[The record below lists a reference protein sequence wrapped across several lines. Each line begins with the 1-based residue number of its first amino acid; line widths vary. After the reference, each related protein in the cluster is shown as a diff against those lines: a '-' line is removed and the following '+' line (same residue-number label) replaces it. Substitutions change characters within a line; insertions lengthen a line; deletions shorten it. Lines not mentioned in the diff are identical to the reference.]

1 VQVHEVVDQQSSS
14 TTRYWQLG
22 NLWNFSVVG
31 PFIASSVQNN
41 KADLVAMPAGNPADV
56 VGAEPLSKGNKFMI
70 NRRLVLGMI
79 AAATTI
85 DASRIAFAKEKHHL
99 NGKDLLGENIKK
111 NGKHKIHTTGKKVD
125 VFAEVNNGKVTA
137 VTAAGMQVKK
147 VKSRQKLAETT
158 PGITLASMQLAQ
170 ADVYYYGYWVYDDL
184 TDTYIW
190 FPADYVI
197 VDSSW
202 VEYTA

>member
-1 VQVHEVVDQQSSS
+1 
-14 TTRYWQLG
+14 
-22 NLWNFSVVG
+22 
-31 PFIASSVQNN
+31 
-41 KADLVAMPAGNPADV
+41 
-56 VGAEPLSKGNKFMI
+56 MI

-125 VFAEVNNGKVTA
+125 VFAEVNNGKVAA

-184 TDTYIW
+184 SDTYIW
-190 FPADYVI
+190 FPARLRDRRFVLGRVCALGCGSDRASDQASARPALRAANYPRGWQKNI
-197 VDSSW
+197 
-202 VEYTA
+202 A

>member
-1 VQVHEVVDQQSSS
+1 
-14 TTRYWQLG
+14 
-22 NLWNFSVVG
+22 
-31 PFIASSVQNN
+31 
-41 KADLVAMPAGNPADV
+41 
-56 VGAEPLSKGNKFMI
+56 MI
-70 NRRLVLGMI
+70 NRRTALGLM
-79 AAATTI
+79 ATAATI
-85 DASRIAFAKEKHHL
+85 GASRFALAKEKRHL
-99 NGKDLLGENIKK
+99 NGKDLLGANIKK

-125 VFAEVNNGKVTA
+125 VFAEVNNGKVTS

-147 VKSRQKLAETT
+147 VRSRQKLAETT

>member
-1 VQVHEVVDQQSSS
+1 
-14 TTRYWQLG
+14 
-22 NLWNFSVVG
+22 
-31 PFIASSVQNN
+31 
-41 KADLVAMPAGNPADV
+41 
-56 VGAEPLSKGNKFMI
+56 MI
-70 NRRLVLGMI
+70 NRRLALGVI
-79 AAATTI
+79 AASATI
-85 DASRIAFAKEKHHL
+85 GASRTVIAKEKLHL
-99 NGKDLLGENIKK
+99 NGRDLLGEKIKQ

-125 VFAEVNNGKVTA
+125 VFAEVSNGKVVA

-147 VKSRQKLAETT
+147 VKSRQKLAESS
-158 PGITLASMQLAQ
+158 PGITLVGMQLAQ

-202 VEYTA
+202 VVYVP

>member
-1 VQVHEVVDQQSSS
+1 
-14 TTRYWQLG
+14 
-22 NLWNFSVVG
+22 
-31 PFIASSVQNN
+31 
-41 KADLVAMPAGNPADV
+41 
-56 VGAEPLSKGNKFMI
+56 MI
-70 NRRLVLGMI
+70 DRRLVLGMMV
-79 AAATTI
+79 AASTI
-85 DASRIAFAKEKHHL
+85 STSRVALAKEKHHL
-99 NGKDLLGENIKK
+99 NGKNLLGEKIKQ

-147 VKSRQKLAETT
+147 VRSRQKLAEAV
-158 PGITLASMQLAQ
+158 PGVTLASMQLAQ

-184 TDTYIW
+184 TDYYYW

-202 VEYTA
+202 VDYVA

>member
-1 VQVHEVVDQQSSS
+1 MVV
-14 TTRYWQLG
+14 
-22 NLWNFSVVG
+22 
-31 PFIASSVQNN
+31 PFIMGSVQMT
-41 KADLVAMPAGNPADV
+41 KLTWSQRLQEILPTLS
-56 VGAEPLSKGNKFMI
+56 GAEPLSKGNKFMI

-79 AAATTI
+79 AAATMI

-147 VKSRQKLAETT
+147 VKSRQKLAEAT

-190 FPADYVI
+190 FPVDYVI

-202 VEYTA
+202 VEYVP

>member
-1 VQVHEVVDQQSSS
+1 
-14 TTRYWQLG
+14 
-22 NLWNFSVVG
+22 
-31 PFIASSVQNN
+31 
-41 KADLVAMPAGNPADV
+41 
-56 VGAEPLSKGNKFMI
+56 MI

-85 DASRIAFAKEKHHL
+85 DVSRIASAKEKHHH
-99 NGKDLLGENIKK
+99 NGKDLLGERIKK

-147 VKSRQKLAETT
+147 VRSRQKLAETT

-170 ADVYYYGYWVYDDL
+170 ADLYYYYYGYWVYDDL
-184 TDTYIW
+184 TDYYYW

-202 VEYTA
+202 VEYVA

>member
-1 VQVHEVVDQQSSS
+1 
-14 TTRYWQLG
+14 
-22 NLWNFSVVG
+22 
-31 PFIASSVQNN
+31 
-41 KADLVAMPAGNPADV
+41 
-56 VGAEPLSKGNKFMI
+56 MI

-85 DASRIAFAKEKHHL
+85 DTSRIAFAKEKHHL
-99 NGKDLLGENIKK
+99 NGKDLLGEKIKK

-125 VFAEVNNGKVTA
+125 VFADVNNGKVTA

-170 ADVYYYGYWVYDDL
+170 GDVYYYGYWVYDDL
-184 TDTYIW
+184 TDYYYW

-202 VEYTA
+202 VDYVA

>member
-1 VQVHEVVDQQSSS
+1 
-14 TTRYWQLG
+14 
-22 NLWNFSVVG
+22 
-31 PFIASSVQNN
+31 
-41 KADLVAMPAGNPADV
+41 
-56 VGAEPLSKGNKFMI
+56 MI
-70 NRRLVLGMI
+70 NRRLALGMI
-79 AAATTI
+79 AAITTI
-85 DASRIAFAKEKHHL
+85 DASRVAFAKEKHHL
-99 NGKDLLGENIKK
+99 NGKDLLGDRIKK
-111 NGKHKIHTTGKKVD
+111 NGKHKIHTTGKNVD

-158 PGITLASMQLAQ
+158 PGITLASMRIAQ

-190 FPADYVI
+190 FPVDYVI

-202 VEYTA
+202 IEYTA

>member
-1 VQVHEVVDQQSSS
+1 
-14 TTRYWQLG
+14 
-22 NLWNFSVVG
+22 
-31 PFIASSVQNN
+31 
-41 KADLVAMPAGNPADV
+41 
-56 VGAEPLSKGNKFMI
+56 MI

-79 AAATTI
+79 AAATTLV
-85 DASRIAFAKEKHHL
+85 ASRTAFAKEKQHL

-125 VFAEVNNGKVTA
+125 VYAEVNNGKVTG

-147 VKSRQKLAETT
+147 VKSRQKFAETT

-170 ADVYYYGYWVYDDL
+170 TEVYYYGYWVYDDL

-197 VDSSW
+197 VDGSW
-202 VEYTA
+202 VEYTV